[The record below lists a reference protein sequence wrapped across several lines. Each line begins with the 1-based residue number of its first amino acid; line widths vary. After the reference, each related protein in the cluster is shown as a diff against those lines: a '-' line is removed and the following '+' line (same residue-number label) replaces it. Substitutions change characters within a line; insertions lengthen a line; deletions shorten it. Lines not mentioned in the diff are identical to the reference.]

1 MLGRYDQGAE
11 VQQEGEVILSNVYLY
26 QAFGSVIC
34 FLMRQ
39 LKTLCIVLSAL
50 PCFSELSFIHA
61 SAYVVFGDRNKR
73 KYTALC
79 IFLA

>member
-39 LKTLCIVLSAL
+39 LKTMSIVLSAL
-50 PCFSELSFIHA
+50 PCFIHPSFIH
-61 SAYVVFGDRNKR
+61 STTYEVFGETNKR
-73 KYTALC
+73 KYTGVC